1 MMTETARKYG
11 GSLYELASEEG
22 KSDEVL
28 AQLEEV
34 LKLMKENPG
43 YEKLLSEPSI
53 PRAERLGLL
62 DQAFGTSLWPY
73 LLNFLKIL
81 CERGYISELKGCSR
95 EYRRRYNEEHGIA
108 EAVATSAGELTEAQ
122 KSALIAR
129 LENMSGKKVQLTC
142 RVNPALIG
150 GLRLDFEGKRYDGS
164 AKERLDSLRSIIRN
178 TTIQ

>member
-22 KSDEVL
+22 KTDEVL
-28 AQLEEV
+28 AQLDEV
-34 LKLMKENPG
+34 LTLMKENPS

-53 PRAERLGLL
+53 SREERLKLL
-62 DQAFGTSLWPY
+62 DDAFGASLWPY

-81 CERGYISELKGCSR
+81 CEKGYMSELKGCSR
-95 EYRRRYNEEHGIA
+95 EFRRRYNEEHGIA
-108 EAVATSAGELTEAQ
+108 EAVATSARELTEAQ
-122 KSALIAR
+122 KSALTDK
-129 LENMSGKKVQLTC
+129 LEKMSGKKVELTC
-142 RVNPALIG
+142 YVNPALIG

-164 AKERLDSLRSIIRN
+164 ARERLDSLRSIIRN